1 MGFKKYLKKIFKK
14 IFKKEKPVIERI
26 FSVYIHKIHIDE
38 HSVILSGSLCGALS
52 GNSHNNTKNNT
63 NNNCKYMF
71 DRLYYTTQIQELI
84 MTSLEL
90 QIPIRILCYLNA
102 EYEHIK
108 YEHLKYINLKFKKIW
123 QIKYIQTG
131 AINEWISVE
140 TNSKLF

>member
-14 IFKKEKPVIERI
+14 LFKKEKPVIERI

-52 GNSHNNTKNNT
+52 GNFSKNNTK
-63 NNNCKYMF
+63 NNCKYMF

-102 EYEHIK
+102 EYEHI
-108 YEHLKYINLKFKKIW
+108 NLKFKKIW